1 MTMMWPR
8 PRRTMD
14 CATRREMRK
23 AASTLVWNIASQ
35 SSSVI
40 SRNGAYFR
48 IPALLTKRSA
58 SRAADASSCAKAL
71 SFKSPT
77 SVRAPVCFFKL
88 CNSAARRPVAITCA
102 PARVNAMALA
112 RPMPALAPVTNA
124 VLLVNSIDRLYP
136 LALPF
141 QHPVSQDVAADLSG
155 AGQRQLTEVLQML
168 GQLVVR
174 HLPSQELHDFGEL
187 QRGAFLRH
195 HAQAVALAEARIG
208 QADHRGMEDL
218 RMRIENLLHLA
229 REEFL
234 AAAVDDLLAPPGDLH
249 VA

>member
-14 CATRREMRK
+14 WATRREMRK
-23 AASTLVWNIASQ
+23 AASTLVRNIASQ
-35 SSSVI
+35 SSSLI

-88 CNSAARRPVAITCA
+88 SNSAARRPVAITCA

-124 VLLVNSIDRLYP
+124 VLPVNSIDRLYP

-155 AGQRQLTEVLQML
+155 SGHRHIPEVLQVL

-174 HLPSQELHDFGEL
+174 HLPSQELHHFGKL

-195 HAQAVALAEARIG
+195 YAQAVALAEARVG
-208 QADHRGMEDL
+208 QADHR
-218 RMRIENLLHLA
+218 
-229 REEFL
+229 
-234 AAAVDDLLAPPGDLH
+234 
-249 VA
+249 